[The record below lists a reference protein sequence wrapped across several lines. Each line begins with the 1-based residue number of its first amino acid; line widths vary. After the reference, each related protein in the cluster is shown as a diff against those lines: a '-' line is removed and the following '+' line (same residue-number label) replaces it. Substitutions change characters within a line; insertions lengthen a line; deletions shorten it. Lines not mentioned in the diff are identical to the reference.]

1 MVRNLFATL
10 AVILGAL
17 TIGVAFTNSGF
28 VTGAMAWGALFTGP
42 GPGVTGNSTGG
53 IFPYSPSVEPVYRQI
68 AEDHCARW
76 GRFAKITSVHRVY
89 GDYVGFVCYDRLG
102 KTH

>member
-1 MVRNLFATL
+1 MVRNLFTTL
-10 AVILGAL
+10 ALILGAL
-17 TIGVAFTNSGF
+17 AIGVALRSSGII
-28 VTGAMAWGALFTGP
+28 TSAMAWGAEFTGP

-53 IFPYSPSVEPVYRQI
+53 IIPYSPSVEPVYRQI
-68 AEDHCARW
+68 ADIHCARW